1 MSLNEIIT
9 KQLKSYPSFK
19 KQARIGYF
27 ESVPLKQV
35 HMDTAFWQTS
45 GELNT
50 QKVPILCIVDVATR
64 FTKFYVQTRKNENIK
79 GFLAD
84 FIISVREKF
93 PTATDNM
100 LLITDGARELNV
112 NAEIGNV
119 TVRTRVS
126 RGINKAVLAEV
137 GIRKTR
143 AILREMELKLNL
155 KNIET
160 GSSWK
165 IEKSNLAAILTQV
178 QDRINLKAKIRKPK
192 PPVPYQPPKFSLGDP
207 VFALN
212 FYKYYPYQMGSSMV
226 KRGYLQN
233 WYYEPFK
240 ITKVFL
246 INGVYKFAL
255 SSYTD
260 DREIKY
266 YFYQDQLQPIDPNYV
281 ADYIRLFRKNAADIA
296 DSQQP

>member
-1 MSLNEIIT
+1 MNEIIA
-9 KQLKSYPSFK
+9 KQLKAYPNFK

-27 ESVPLKQV
+27 EYIPLKQV

-45 GELNT
+45 GELNNP
-50 QKVPILCIVDVATR
+50 KIPILCIVDVATR

-84 FIISVREKF
+84 FITTVRETF
-93 PTATDNM
+93 PTVADNM
-100 LLITDGARELNV
+100 LLITDGAKELKV
-112 NAEIGNV
+112 DAEVSDV
-119 TVRTRVS
+119 TVRTKVS
-126 RGINKAVLAEV
+126 RGINKAVLGEV
-137 GIRKTR
+137 GIRKAR

-165 IEKSNLAAILTQV
+165 IEKSNLTAILTLV

-192 PPVPYQPPKFSLGDP
+192 PPAPYSPPKFSLGDP

-212 FYKYYPYQMGSSMV
+212 FYKYFPHQMGSSMV
-226 KRGYLQN
+226 KRGYMQN

-240 ITKVFL
+240 ISKIFL

-255 SSYTD
+255 SSYVD
-260 DREIKY
+260 DAEIKY

-281 ADYIRLFRKNAADIA
+281 SDYIRLFRKNAADIV
-296 DSQQP
+296 DSEQP